1 MDLRAA
7 AALTLIVVLQLGV
20 IVALLAGRRRR
31 RAGELA
37 VQARE
42 RRTDAILRAFPDLM
56 FVLSPEGQYL
66 DFHASDSAA
75 LYLPPDQ
82 FLGKYL
88 RDVMP
93 PDLSRAFEPLL
104 RKAMNADEPVPL
116 EYSLPIGGEERHF
129 EARLVRSGDDSL
141 VCIVRDVTE
150 NRRAQ
155 EQLHQ
160 TQLELVQAARLRSLA
175 ELATGIAHEVN
186 QPLSAIITNA
196 RAGLRVIDA
205 AHDKVDGHDV
215 REVLEDIVADGR
227 RASEVIT
234 RIKSIVKQTPM
245 RAGRI
250 DLNEVIDEVIALSRR
265 TLRQQHVR
273 VSVQRGV
280 DYAFVTADRVQLQQ
294 VLLNL
299 VLNAADAMRAVDSRA
314 RVLEIRTERRDRGV
328 TVSVHDS
335 GPGLTESS
343 VRRIFTPFFTTKPDG
358 MGVGLSISRSIV
370 EAHGGRL
377 VLTSNSEEGATFEFD
392 LPDSLAT
399 ELEAPAANP

>member
-1 MDLRAA
+1 
-7 AALTLIVVLQLGV
+7 
-20 IVALLAGRRRR
+20 
-31 RAGELA
+31 
-37 VQARE
+37 
-42 RRTDAILRAFPDLM
+42 
-56 FVLSPEGQYL
+56 
-66 DFHASDSAA
+66 
-75 LYLPPDQ
+75 
-82 FLGKYL
+82 
-88 RDVMP
+88 MP
-93 PDLSRAFEPLL
+93 PDLARAFEPLL
-104 RKAMNADEPVPL
+104 QKAMSADEPVRL

-129 EARLVRSGDDSL
+129 EARLERSGDDSL

-155 EQLHQ
+155 EQVHQ

-196 RAGLRVIDA
+196 RAGLRRIDGA
-205 AHDKVDGHDV
+205 ADRVDAHDV

-227 RASEVIT
+227 RASDVIT
-234 RIKSIVKQTPM
+234 RIKGIVKQTPM

-250 DLNEVIDEVIALSRR
+250 DLDEVIDEVIALSGR
-265 TLRQQHVR
+265 TLRQQHVK
-273 VSVQRGV
+273 VTVQRGV
-280 DYAFVTADRVQLQQ
+280 DHCYVTADRVQLQQ

-299 VLNAADAMRAVDSRA
+299 VLNAADAMRAVDAGA

-328 TVSVHDS
+328 TVTVHDS

-377 VLTSNSEEGATFEFD
+377 MLTSNSEDGATFEFD
-392 LPDSLAT
+392 LPDSPGPD
-399 ELEAPAANP
+399 LEPFPASR